1 MASNSGPKIV
11 TSNLLVHLDVANRNN
26 HINNS
31 ILPLTG
37 WSPGSGGTSYF
48 RQNGATAENER
59 ALDTTPF
66 GNVGTVWETSPQ
78 SNHDVSG
85 EVGKRE
91 RKKLCQLS
99 VIIHTSAARFSSV
112 SGPGIWR
119 EV

>member
-31 ILPLTG
+31 ILPSTG

-59 ALDTTPF
+59 VLDTTPF
-66 GNVGTVWETSPQ
+66 GNVGTVWETRPQ
-78 SNHDVSG
+78 GQTNDDGHGMEYFLV
-85 EVGKRE
+85 RH
-91 RKKLCQLS
+91 RQN
-99 VIIHTSAARFSSV
+99 
-112 SGPGIWR
+112 
-119 EV
+119 